1 MTIKIKKPIL
11 IAGVSLSFLLWFWQ
25 IISSSLSDLGESGV
39 WILMGIALVFGF
51 FPSKKNK
58 SQSLVNTYKLITKSQ
73 LEQVFTDI
81 EKLGKNIAEE
91 SQEVNL
97 DNYTEQITKLK
108 TELNREKIQIAI
120 IGTKKVGKSSLKQIL
135 ESKNILDNLNYIEI
149 ALSSDNFSQID
160 NQTNSLYLLK
170 SDLLLFLINGD
181 LTDSEWQIIKELN
194 NDYHRI
200 LLIVNKKDL
209 FTSDEQGIILKQI
222 KARVE
227 PIILEEDLMAISTNP
242 REIKVKKYQENG
254 LFKQWLEQPQPDLN
268 LLLNR
273 LQEIV
278 NNQGEQLILATTYRQ
293 GIALKNSLKQKLNE
307 QRKKRALPIIEQY
320 QWIAA
325 TAAFANPVSSLD
337 LLATAAIN
345 TQMLIDLGGIYQQ
358 KLSLEQAKTASVS
371 IAKLIVKLGL
381 VEIST
386 QTIGSMLKSNVVTYV
401 AGGVVQGVSSAYLT
415 RIVGLSLIE
424 YFQMQEINNNSN
436 NQSLN
441 LEKFK
446 QKIQTIFQ
454 ENQKTVFLQNFV
466 KTAML
471 KFANS

>member
-25 IISSSLSDLGESGV
+25 IISSSLSNLGESSL
-39 WILMGIALVFGF
+39 WILMGIALLFGF

-58 SQSLVNTYKLITKSQ
+58 SQSLVNTYQLVTKSQ
-73 LEQVFTDI
+73 LDQVFTDI
-81 EKLGKNIAEE
+81 EKLGKKLAEE
-91 SQEVNL
+91 SQGNNSYEE
-97 DNYTEQITKLK
+97 DITKLK
-108 TELNREKIQIAI
+108 TELNREELQVAI
-120 IGTKKVGKSSLKQIL
+120 LGTKKVGKSSLKEIL
-135 ESKNILDNLNYIEI
+135 ETKNIATNLNYIEI
-149 ALSSDNFSQID
+149 DPCLDNFSETD
-160 NQTNSLYLLK
+160 TTENNLSLLK

-181 LTDSEWQIIKELN
+181 LADSEWQIIKQLN
-194 NDYHRI
+194 SDYHRM
-200 LLIVNKKDL
+200 LLIFNKKDL
-209 FTSDEQGIILKQI
+209 FSSDEQAIILKQI
-222 KARVE
+222 KSRVE
-227 PIILEEDLMAISTNP
+227 PIIIQEDLIAISTNP

-254 LFKQWLEQPQPDLN
+254 LFKEWLEKPQPDLN
-268 LLLNR
+268 LLLNH

-278 NNQGEQLILATTYRQ
+278 TNHQEQLILATTYRQ
-293 GIALKNSLKQKLNE
+293 GNSLKNSLKQKLNE
-307 QRKKRALPIIEQY
+307 HRKKRALPIIEQY

-325 TAAFANPVSSLD
+325 GTAFANPVSSLD

-345 TQMLIDLGGIYQQ
+345 TQMLIDLGSIYQQ

-424 YFQMQEINNNSN
+424 YFQIQEININPNNL
-436 NQSLN
+436 SLN
-441 LEKFK
+441 LDKFK

-466 KTAML
+466 KTAMV